1 MPQRSCARVCAR
13 RSPAGPPTPWRCR
26 WSQRSCTC
34 PGASASSRARCGTG
48 RPSARSPGSHAR
60 AVANGLRVIVYTD
73 YVYRREDGVV
83 YAQRAFALF
92 LARLARHVD
101 HLVVCGRLDPEPGR
115 SYYALPP
122 EVEFVPLPHYTS
134 LAQPLRALPAMLR
147 SLTTFW
153 RALRGVDTAWLLGPY
168 PLSFAFV
175 ALAAL
180 RRRRVF
186 LGVRQD
192 WPVYVASRHPGNRP
206 LILVAKLMEGGYRLL
221 ARRYPIVVVGPQLAR
236 DYEGAR
242 AVLPV
247 TVSMVDED
255 DIAPPRPPP
264 TGDPERVIL
273 SVGRLE
279 TEKNP
284 LLLADILAGLGQG
297 WRLLVAGEGP
307 LREPLEAR
315 LRELGVESHA
325 ELLGYVP
332 IDAGLHDLY
341 RRADAFLHVSWTE
354 GLPQV
359 IFEAF
364 AARLPVVA
372 TAVGGVPDAVG
383 DAGLQVPPG
392 DAGVAVDALRRLE
405 EDGDLRE
412 LLVERG

>member
-1 MPQRSCARVCAR
+1 MRIV
-13 RSPAGPPTPWRCR
+13 
-26 WSQRSCTC
+26 
-34 PGASASSRARCGTG
+34 
-48 RPSARSPGSHAR
+48 
-60 AVANGLRVIVYTD
+60 VYTD
-73 YVYRREDGVV
+73 YVYKREDGVV

-92 LARLARHVD
+92 LVRLARHVD
-101 HLVVCGRLDPEPGR
+101 RLVVTGRLDPEPGR
-115 SYYALPP
+115 SYYPLPP
-122 EVEFVPLPHYTS
+122 DIEFVPLPHYPS
-134 LAQPLRALPAMLR
+134 LAQPLRALPAMAR
-147 SLTTFW
+147 SLTVFW
-153 RALRGVDTAWLLGPY
+153 RALRGVDRAWLLGPY

-192 WPVYVASRHPGNRP
+192 WPVYVASRHPGSRM
-206 LILVAKLMEGGYRLL
+206 LIAVAKVMEGGYRVL

-236 DYEGAR
+236 NYEGTK

-247 TVSMVDED
+247 TVSMVDEE
-255 DIAPPRPPP
+255 DIAPPRTTPPGR
-264 TGDPERVIL
+264 TIL
-273 SVGRLE
+273 SVGRIE

-284 LLLADILAGLGQG
+284 LLLADILAGLGDG

-307 LREPLEAR
+307 MREELEQR
-315 LRELGVESHA
+315 LRELGVADRA
-325 ELLGYVP
+325 EMLGYVP

-341 RRADAFLHVSWTE
+341 RRADVFLHVSWTE

-383 DAGLQVPPG
+383 DAGLLVPPG
-392 DAGVAVDALRRLE
+392 DAGAAVDALNRIE
-405 EDGDLRE
+405 SDKELRE
-412 LLVERG
+412 RLAERGVERVRAHTTDAECARIAEFLAT

>member
-1 MPQRSCARVCAR
+1 MR
-13 RSPAGPPTPWRCR
+13 
-26 WSQRSCTC
+26 
-34 PGASASSRARCGTG
+34 
-48 RPSARSPGSHAR
+48 
-60 AVANGLRVIVYTD
+60 LIVYTD
-73 YVYRREDGVV
+73 YVYKRDDGVV

-101 HLVVCGRLDPEPGR
+101 HLAVTGRLDPEPGR

-122 EVEFVPLPHYTS
+122 EVEFVPLPHYPS
-134 LAQPLRALPAMLR
+134 LAQPLRALPAMFR

-153 RALRGVDTAWLLGPY
+153 RALSGVDTAWLLGPY

-192 WPVYVASRHPGNRP
+192 WPVYVASRHPRNRP
-206 LILVAKLMEGGYRLL
+206 LILVAKLMEAGYRLL

-236 DYEGAR
+236 NYEGTR

-247 TVSMVDED
+247 TVSMVDEE
-255 DIAPPRPPP
+255 DIAPPRPAPAS
-264 TGDPERVIL
+264 GAERVIL

-284 LLLADILAGLGQG
+284 LLLADVLAELGDG
-297 WRLLVAGEGP
+297 WRLVVAGEGP
-307 LREPLEAR
+307 LRGELEGR
-315 LRELGVESHA
+315 LRELGVAGRA
-325 ELLGYVP
+325 ELMGYVP

-359 IFEAF
+359 VFEAF
-364 AARLPVVA
+364 AARLPLVA

-383 DAGLQVPPG
+383 DAALLVPPG
-392 DAGVAVDALRRLE
+392 DAAAAVEALRRIDSE
-405 EDGDLRE
+405 AGLRE
-412 LLVERG
+412 ALVERGVERVRAHTTEAECRRIAEFLAST

>member
-1 MPQRSCARVCAR
+1 V
-13 RSPAGPPTPWRCR
+13 
-26 WSQRSCTC
+26 
-34 PGASASSRARCGTG
+34 
-48 RPSARSPGSHAR
+48 
-60 AVANGLRVIVYTD
+60 RVIVYTD
-73 YVYRREDGVV
+73 YVYKREDGVV

-101 HLVVCGRLDPEPGR
+101 RLVVTGRLDPAPGR

-122 EVEFVPLPHYTS
+122 EVEFVPLPHYQS
-134 LAQPLRALPAMLR
+134 LAQPLRALPAMVR
-147 SLTTFW
+147 SLTSFW

-180 RRRRVF
+180 RRRRIY

-192 WPVYVASRHPGNRP
+192 WPRYVESRHPGNRP
-206 LILVAKLMEGGYRLL
+206 LILVSTLMEGGYRLL

-236 DYEGAR
+236 NYAR
-242 AVLPV
+242 ATAVLPV
-247 TVSMVDED
+247 TVSMVDEE
-255 DIAPPRPPP
+255 DIAPPR
-264 TGDPERVIL
+264 GLPEAGEDRVIL

-284 LLLADILAGLGQG
+284 LLMAEILAALGDG
-297 WRLLVAGEGP
+297 WRLQVAGEGP
-307 LREPLEAR
+307 LRDDLEAR
-315 LRELGVESHA
+315 LGELGMAHRA

-341 RRADAFLHVSWTE
+341 RRADVFLHVSWTE

-383 DAGLQVPPG
+383 DAGLLVPPG
-392 DAGVAVDALRRLE
+392 EAGAAVEALQRLAREPALRDE
-405 EDGDLRE
+405 
-412 LLVERG
+412 LVERGVARVRAHTTDAECARIAEFLAR